1 MSERTTIW
9 VSKTTK
15 KLIEKINRDLKL
27 GCKSNDAVLQK
38 LLNIAFQFKELK
50 DSVRVDRVET
60 EDESVKCV
68 NRIFHDGVYWCVNK
82 PPKMV
87 KLPTL
92 DICRVC
98 KQRKFGLKE
107 GSKVESARKQNFS
120 WRQNP
125 RRGDL
130 QKAGMIYCSRE
141 GGLWVFPSKCEH
153 CKHIDC
159 PYNPKNPK
167 KKMEQEAEK
176 YGKAKE

>member
-15 KLIEKINRDLKL
+15 KLIEKVNRDLKL
-27 GCKSNDAVLQK
+27 KCKSNDAVIQK
-38 LLNIAFQFKELK
+38 ILNIAYELKELK
-50 DSVRVDRVET
+50 DSAKVDHVEN
-60 EDESVKCV
+60 EDENIKCV
-68 NRIFHDGVYWCVNK
+68 NRILHDGAYWCVNR

-107 GSKVESARKQNFS
+107 GSKVESARKQDFS

-125 RRGDL
+125 RRSDL

-141 GGLWVFPSKCEH
+141 GGLWVFPSKCQSCKGFDCSEH
-153 CKHIDC
+153 
-159 PYNPKNPK
+159 PNNREK
-167 KKMEQEAEK
+167 KREQEAKK
-176 YGKAKE
+176 YA